1 VGVCLCQRGKNRG
14 GVVRRLALA
23 YKAISDHLM
32 KKIELQLPIIISC
45 ILLNTFIVAG
55 PISALAERTPYDWAN
70 IHLDFV
76 LQEKVEQLERFMV
89 RVHTLAQKAAQD
101 QVVVSFFEI
110 NSLYHNSLQSKEN
123 SESLDAKVEKARQHF
138 NGYYIANY
146 FIFYDILFVDMD
158 GGVLHTLRKEKDRA
172 MNLIDDQKSLGLLG
186 QAVARKPNHE
196 VFVDFYNY
204 GPSSEPAAFFIEP
217 VKKENVQI
225 GWIILQCPINKLNSI
240 FAATDDLGQS
250 GETFLV
256 NSQGLMLTESY
267 FKGQSTILKE
277 QLDDRNIK
285 VKFSEEKGHRVVTDY
300 RGAVALSSFELFSF
314 LDTRWLV
321 VAKIDKDEITT
332 DHYKRHKRYYGDML
346 VKYFQQMPPG
356 PSSGISSVNH
366 PSALRVDMDEF
377 LKAENNQALET
388 WGVST
393 CTALVAALPEKFAY
407 LAHISPKDRIYDQD
421 DTNLVSQ
428 IIKKVKSFDIYPFER
443 RGVVFTVVAPHLKSL
458 PNIIGQLI
466 DNGFLLSQIRM
477 AYNSKAHSAALVYQY
492 DKNDLAVTWTMD
504 ELGDTP
510 KVYHDL
516 QDTLNVGT
524 ILEEIIAHENN
535 M

>member
-1 VGVCLCQRGKNRG
+1 M
-14 GVVRRLALA
+14 ATM
-23 YKAISDHLM
+23 S
-32 KKIELQLPIIISC
+32 IEKMQSKVPIIIHC
-45 ILLNTFIVAG
+45 ILLNLLIVAW
-55 PISALAERTPYDWAN
+55 PISALAQRTPYDWAN
-70 IHLDFV
+70 IHLDYV

-89 RVHTLAQKAAQD
+89 RVHTLAQKAADD
-101 QVVVSFFEI
+101 QTLVSFFEI
-110 NSLYHNSLQSKEN
+110 NRLYRHAVQSREN
-123 SESLDAKVEKARQHF
+123 SDSLDAKVEKARQHF

-172 MNLIDDQKSLGLLG
+172 MNLIADQKSLGQLG
-186 QAVARKPNHE
+186 QAIARKPDYE
-196 VFVDFYNY
+196 VFVDFYDY

-225 GWIILQCPINKLNSI
+225 GWVILQCPINKLNSI

-267 FKGQSTILKE
+267 FKGQSTILRE

-285 VKFSEEKGHRVVTDY
+285 VKFHEEKGHRVVTDY
-300 RGAVALSSFELFSF
+300 RGAVALSSFELYTF

-332 DHYKRHKRYYGDML
+332 DHYKRHIRYYGDML
-346 VKYFQQMPPG
+346 VKYLQQVPPG
-356 PSSGISSVNH
+356 PSSGISSANH
-366 PSALRVDMDEF
+366 PRALRVDMDEF
-377 LKAENNQALET
+377 LKAKNRQALET

-407 LAHISPKDRIYDQD
+407 LAHISPKDRIYGQD

-428 IIKKVKSFDIYPFER
+428 VIKKVKSFDIYPFER
-443 RGVVFTVVAPHLKSL
+443 RGVVFTVVAPHLNSL

-477 AYNSKAHSAALVYQY
+477 AHNSKAHSAAVVYQY
-492 DKNDLAVTWTMD
+492 DKDDLAVTWTMD
-504 ELGDTP
+504 AVEGAS

-524 ILEEIIAHENN
+524 ILEEIIANENN
-535 M
+535 I

>member
-1 VGVCLCQRGKNRG
+1 MDKNRG
-14 GVVRRLALA
+14 RVVRRFAFTSRTMSNYLI
-23 YKAISDHLM
+23 KSM
-32 KKIELQLPIIISC
+32 KPKLLIIISC
-45 ILLNTFIVAG
+45 ILTNTFVLVLDA
-55 PISALAERTPYDWAN
+55 SALAQRTPYDWAN
-70 IHLDFV
+70 IQLDYV

-89 RVHTLAQKAAQD
+89 RLHTLAQKAAQD
-101 QVVVSFFEI
+101 QQIVSFFEI
-110 NSLYHNSLQSKEN
+110 NRLYHKTLQSREN
-123 SESLDAKVEKARQHF
+123 SESLDSKVKKARQHF

-158 GGVLHTLRKEKDRA
+158 GVVLHSIRKEEDGD
-172 MNLIDDQKSLGLLG
+172 MNLIENQKSLGLLS
-186 QAVARKPNHE
+186 QAIAGKPDHE
-196 VFVDFYNY
+196 VFIDFYDY

-217 VKKENVQI
+217 VKKENVQV
-225 GWIILQCPINKLNSI
+225 GWIILQSPINKLNSI

-256 NSQGLMLTESY
+256 NSQGLMLTESH

-277 QLDDRNIK
+277 KLDDRNIK
-285 VKFSEEKGHRVVTDY
+285 VKFNEEKGHRIVTDY
-300 RGAVALSSFELFSF
+300 RGAIVLSSFELFTF

-332 DHYKRHKRYYGDML
+332 DHYKRHKRYYDDML
-346 VKYFQQMPPG
+346 VKYLQQVLPG
-356 PSSGISSVNH
+356 PSRGISSVNH
-366 PSALRVDMDEF
+366 PRALRVDMDEF
-377 LKAENNQALET
+377 LKAQNNEALET

-458 PNIIGQLI
+458 TNIIGQLI
-466 DNGFLLSQIRM
+466 DNGFLLSQIRV

-492 DKNDLAVTWTMD
+492 NLNDLAVTWTMD
-504 ELGDTP
+504 ALDNAP
-510 KVYHDL
+510 KVYHGL

-524 ILEEIIAHENN
+524 ILEGIISNEND

>member
-1 VGVCLCQRGKNRG
+1 
-14 GVVRRLALA
+14 
-23 YKAISDHLM
+23 M
-32 KKIELQLPIIISC
+32 KKMKSKLLIIISC
-45 ILLNTFIVAG
+45 ILLITFIFAG
-55 PISALAERTPYDWAN
+55 PVAASAQRTPYDWAN
-70 IHLDFV
+70 IQLDYV
-76 LQEKVEQLERFMV
+76 LREKVEQLERFMG

-101 QVVVSFFEI
+101 PAVVSFFEI
-110 NSLYHNSLQSKEN
+110 NRLYHDAVQSKEN
-123 SESLDAKVEKARQHF
+123 SASLDSSVEKARQHF

-158 GGVLHTLRKEKDRA
+158 GVVLHTLRKETDRD
-172 MNLIDDQKSLGLLG
+172 MNLIEDQKSLGLLSKAIAG
-186 QAVARKPNHE
+186 KPNDE
-196 VFVDFYNY
+196 VFIDFYDY

-217 VKKENVQI
+217 VTKENVQV

-285 VKFSEEKGHRVVTDY
+285 AKFKEGKGHRVVTDY
-300 RGAVALSSFELFSF
+300 RGAVALSSFELFAF

-332 DHYKRHKRYYGDML
+332 DHYKQHKKYYGDML
-346 VKYFQQMPPG
+346 VKYLQKEPQV
-356 PSSGISSVNH
+356 PSSRSFSSNH
-366 PSALRVDMDEF
+366 SHALRVDMDEF
-377 LKAENNQALET
+377 LKAQNKEVLET

-407 LAHISPKDRIYDQD
+407 LAHISPKDRIYDED

-458 PNIIGQLI
+458 TNVINQLI
-466 DNGFLLSQIRM
+466 DNGFLLSQIRV
-477 AYNSKAHSAALVYQY
+477 AYNSRAHAAALVYQY
-492 DKNDLAVTWTMD
+492 DKNDLVVTWTMD
-504 ELGDTP
+504 ALDDTP
-510 KVYHDL
+510 KVYHGL
-516 QDTLNVGT
+516 QDTLNVGM
-524 ILEEIIAHENN
+524 ILEEIIFNENN
-535 M
+535 T

>member
-1 VGVCLCQRGKNRG
+1 
-14 GVVRRLALA
+14 LA
-23 YKAISDHLM
+23 YEAKSYHLM
-32 KKIELQLPIIISC
+32 KQMKSKLSIILGC
-45 ILLNTFIVAG
+45 ILLSTFIVLG
-55 PISALAERTPYDWAN
+55 PISALAQRTPYDWAN
-70 IHLDFV
+70 IRLDYV

-101 QVVVSFFEI
+101 QTLVSFFEI
-110 NSLYHNSLQSKEN
+110 NRLYHNTLQSREN
-123 SESLDAKVEKARQHF
+123 SASLDSKVAKARQHF

-158 GGVLHTLRKEKDRA
+158 GAVLHTLRKEKGKDL
-172 MNLIDDQKSLGLLG
+172 NLIENQKSLGPLG
-186 QAVARKPNHE
+186 QAIAGKPNHE
-196 VFVDFYNY
+196 VFIDFYDY

-277 QLDDRNIK
+277 HLDDRNIK
-285 VKFSEEKGHRVVTDY
+285 VKFNEEKGHRVVTDY
-300 RGAVALSSFELFSF
+300 RGAVALSSFELFTF
-314 LDTRWLV
+314 LDARWLV

-346 VKYFQQMPPG
+346 VKYLQQVPPV
-356 PSSGISSVNH
+356 PSSGISSTNH
-366 PSALRVDMDEF
+366 PTALRVDMDEF
-377 LKAENNQALET
+377 LKAQNKQALET

-407 LAHISPKDRIYDQD
+407 LAHISPKDKIYDQD

-443 RGVVFTVVAPHLKSL
+443 RGVVFTVVAPHLESL
-458 PNIIGQLI
+458 TNIIGQLI
-466 DNGFLLSQIRM
+466 DNGFLLSQIRV

-492 DKNDLAVTWTMD
+492 DKNDLVVTWTMD
-504 ELGDTP
+504 ALKDAP
-510 KVYHDL
+510 NVYHQL
-516 QDTLNVGT
+516 QDTFNVGT
-524 ILEEIIAHENN
+524 IIEKIIFNENN
-535 M
+535 I

>member
-1 VGVCLCQRGKNRG
+1 
-14 GVVRRLALA
+14 
-23 YKAISDHLM
+23 M
-32 KKIELQLPIIISC
+32 KSKLPIIISC

-55 PISALAERTPYDWAN
+55 AIVASAQRTPYDWAN
-70 IHLDFV
+70 IQLDYV
-76 LQEKVEQLERFMV
+76 LQEKVEQLERFMQ
-89 RVHTLAQKAAQD
+89 RMHTLAQEAAQD
-101 QVVVSFFEI
+101 QKLVSFFEI
-110 NSLYHNSLQSKEN
+110 NRLYRNAVQSKEN
-123 SESLDAKVEKARQHF
+123 SASLDSNVEKARQHF

-158 GGVLHTLRKEKDRA
+158 GEVVHTLRKETDRD
-172 MNLIDDQKSLGLLG
+172 MNLLEDQKSLGRLSKAIAG
-186 QAVARKPNHE
+186 KPNHE
-196 VFVDFYNY
+196 VFVDFYDY

-217 VKKENVQI
+217 VTKDNVQV

-267 FKGQSTILKE
+267 FKGQSTILRE

-285 VKFSEEKGHRVVTDY
+285 VKFNEEKGHRVVTDY
-300 RGAVALSSFELFSF
+300 RGAVALSSFELFTF

-332 DHYKRHKRYYGDML
+332 DHYKRHKKYYGDML
-346 VKYFQQMPPG
+346 VKYLQKEPQV
-356 PSSGISSVNH
+356 PSTGSSFANH
-366 PSALRVDMDEF
+366 PGALRVDMDEF
-377 LKAENNQALET
+377 LKAQKKEALET

-458 PNIIGQLI
+458 TNVITQLT
-466 DNGFLLSQIRM
+466 DNGFLLSQIRV
-477 AYNSKAHSAALVYQY
+477 AYNNKAHSAAIVYQY

-504 ELGDTP
+504 PSNDDE
-510 KVYHDL
+510 KVYHGL

-524 ILEEIIAHENN
+524 IIEEIIFNENN
-535 M
+535 I